1 MPKILITY
9 FLYNCLILSS
19 KTISQGNNMESISS
33 LFYSCLLRWYF
44 LPKKLQSQ
52 NLTIVKLLK
61 ARSYDK
67 LLRKMLV
74 KLTHDGYWQQSASG
88 ILTNPILEKEVIFN
102 FINILQ
108 VRHLFVQNI
117 VKDRLIQSVYLSPSQ
132 IVKLLFWV
140 RKHQTETTYVKATPS
155 NLALNITKKN
165 YFNQLLDIIA
175 RIWTPLIY
183 NVKVSRAAFFCTY
196 SLCSY
201 FYCKIILLKKLFVK
215 SWWNSEPY

>member
-1 MPKILITY
+1 MYGL
-9 FLYNCLILSS
+9 
-19 KTISQGNNMESISS
+19 
-33 LFYSCLLRWYF
+33 
-44 LPKKLQSQ
+44 
-52 NLTIVKLLK
+52 LLK
-61 ARSYDK
+61 CK
-67 LLRKMLV
+67 VFLGV
-74 KLTHDGYWQQSASG
+74 
-88 ILTNPILEKEVIFN
+88 N

-175 RIWTPLIY
+175 RI
-183 NVKVSRAAFFCTY
+183 
-196 SLCSY
+196 
-201 FYCKIILLKKLFVK
+201 
-215 SWWNSEPY
+215 